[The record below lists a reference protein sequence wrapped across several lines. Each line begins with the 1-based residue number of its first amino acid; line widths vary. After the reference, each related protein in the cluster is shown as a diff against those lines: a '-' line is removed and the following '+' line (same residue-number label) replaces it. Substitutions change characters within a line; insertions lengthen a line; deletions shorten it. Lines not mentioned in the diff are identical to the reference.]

1 MKSKTP
7 EQIAEIARLKKEL
20 KDVKRLL
27 ADEILDH
34 RIDIATLE
42 VASCFARPG
51 TIFLTYRR
59 FILNKQHLLRRKC
72 ARPGA
77 IVHNPSHGDHH
88 EQQDP

>member
-7 EQIAEIARLKKEL
+7 EQIAEIARLKREL

-42 VASCFARPG
+42 VASEIYHFDPVALKKRAVVRNRPSCDG
-51 TIFLTYRR
+51 DRR
-59 FILNKQHLLRRKC
+59 
-72 ARPGA
+72 
-77 IVHNPSHGDHH
+77 
-88 EQQDP
+88 

>member
-42 VASCFARPG
+42 VASEMYHFDPVALKKRTVVRNRPSRDG
-51 TIFLTYRR
+51 DRR
-59 FILNKQHLLRRKC
+59 ER
-72 ARPGA
+72 
-77 IVHNPSHGDHH
+77 
-88 EQQDP
+88 

>member
-7 EQIAEIARLKKEL
+7 EQIAEIARLKREL

-42 VASCFARPG
+42 VASEIYHFDPVALKKKSGG
-51 TIFLTYRR
+51 TTSPL
-59 FILNKQHLLRRKC
+59 
-72 ARPGA
+72 
-77 IVHNPSHGDHH
+77 V
-88 EQQDP
+88 

>member
-42 VASCFARPG
+42 VASEIYHFDPVALKKRAVVRNRPSRDG
-51 TIFLTYRR
+51 DRR
-59 FILNKQHLLRRKC
+59 ER
-72 ARPGA
+72 
-77 IVHNPSHGDHH
+77 
-88 EQQDP
+88 